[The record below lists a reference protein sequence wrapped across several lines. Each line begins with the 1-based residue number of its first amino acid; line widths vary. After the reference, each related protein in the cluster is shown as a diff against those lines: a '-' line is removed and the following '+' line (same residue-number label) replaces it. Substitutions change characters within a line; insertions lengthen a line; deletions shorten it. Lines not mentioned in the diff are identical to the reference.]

1 MGILANI
8 SIHAPRTGS
17 DRITSLTSDC
27 HTISIHAP
35 RTGSD
40 CEARTTS
47 ISGCYF
53 NPRSPHGERLRLL
66 DFVIHVCKFQSTLPA
81 RGATSKSRRQ
91 GNPQWISIH
100 APRTGSDFLNQAGR
114 SLGRKFQS
122 TLPAR
127 GATDATPSLTAPCK
141 NFNPRSPHGERLTH
155 ATQSIMRA
163 RFQST
168 LPARGA
174 TQIAS
179 GVHKHAHISIHAPR
193 TGSDVAYSTCLSL
206 TPYFNP
212 RSPHGERRQQV
223 DCHKNRFKFQS
234 TLPARGATINL
245 LSGRLPVEHFNP
257 RSPHGERRAAAAR
270 CANQRNFN
278 PRSPHGERRKA
289 YRESPGFRHLFQS
302 TLPARG
308 ATSAPCTRQFQQRIS
323 IHAPRTGSDYAIPK
337 GAFDEVI
344 SIHAPRTGSDGT
356 VGTNRRHS
364 GYFNPRSPHGE
375 RRQRKNRADEHQ
387 RISIHAPRTGSD
399 TPLVTDK
406 TLALEFQST
415 LPARGATHQRY

>member
-127 GATDATPSLTAPCK
+127 GATL
-141 NFNPRSPHGERLTH
+141 L
-155 ATQSIMRA
+155 
-163 RFQST
+163 
-168 LPARGA
+168 L
-174 TQIAS
+174 
-179 GVHKHAHISIHAPR
+179 
-193 TGSDVAYSTCLSL
+193 TGSIA
-206 TPYFNP
+206 
-212 RSPHGERRQQV
+212 
-223 DCHKNRFKFQS
+223 QS
-234 TLPARGATINL
+234 
-245 LSGRLPVEHFNP
+245 
-257 RSPHGERRAAAAR
+257 
-270 CANQRNFN
+270 
-278 PRSPHGERRKA
+278 
-289 YRESPGFRHLFQS
+289 
-302 TLPARG
+302 
-308 ATSAPCTRQFQQRIS
+308 
-323 IHAPRTGSDYAIPK
+323 D
-337 GAFDEVI
+337 I
-344 SIHAPRTGSDGT
+344 SIHAPRTGSDGYQLLINHQHLQFQST
-356 VGTNRRHS
+356 LPARGATFARTDTR
-364 GYFNPRSPHGE
+364 E
-375 RRQRKNRADEHQ
+375 RPF
-387 RISIHAPRTGSD
+387 ISIHAPRTGSD
-399 TPLVTDK
+399 IRHLHYWSDK
-406 TLALEFQST
+406 D
-415 LPARGATHQRY
+415 